1 MNNITKY
8 YIVKCKSYVVRRL
21 SFVVCR
27 SSYVFTYFYGK
38 FPKIVMKRN
47 GIARPNWTF
56 IFVHFSKMPRKVCKD
71 PSQKTRCY
79 HSALFLKIS

>member
-8 YIVKCKSYVVRRL
+8 YIVKCKSYVVRRM
-21 SFVVCR
+21 F
-27 SSYVFTYFYGK
+27 FTYFYGK

-56 IFVHFSKMPRKVCKD
+56 IFVHFSKVPRKVCKD
-71 PSQKTRCY
+71 PLPKNTLLPFCFVFGK
-79 HSALFLKIS
+79 FLKKVAA

>member
-8 YIVKCKSYVVRRL
+8 YIVKCKIVRRM
-21 SFVVCR
+21 F
-27 SSYVFTYFYGK
+27 FTYFYGK

-56 IFVHFSKMPRKVCKD
+56 IFVHFSKVPRKVCND
-71 PSQKTRCY
+71 PLQNTRCY
-79 HSALFLKIS
+79 HSALFLEIYLKT

>member
-1 MNNITKY
+1 
-8 YIVKCKSYVVRRL
+8 
-21 SFVVCR
+21 
-27 SSYVFTYFYGK
+27 
-38 FPKIVMKRN
+38 MKRN

-79 HSALFLKIS
+79 HSALFLKNSLKKWQHTFFNIYYAENYLGSFYVVIVYKK